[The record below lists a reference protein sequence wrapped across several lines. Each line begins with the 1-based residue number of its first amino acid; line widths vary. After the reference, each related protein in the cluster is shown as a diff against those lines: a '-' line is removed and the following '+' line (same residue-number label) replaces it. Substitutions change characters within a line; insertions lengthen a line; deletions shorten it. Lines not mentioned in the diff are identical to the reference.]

1 MNIACWWLVQW
12 YSRAYG
18 PFYQGSSD
26 SFFGTK
32 NSQTQ
37 KQINTKVYSFLLCY
51 FISIQCPIS
60 GENLFHFSCF
70 LVLLF
75 IFPLV
80 KTFRVIYGFMCY
92 YCYRWNLCAQ
102 TFFIV
107 PLLAVYS
114 TALLC
119 KLEEYRM
126 VFIGYLNTRVEIN
139 KKYDAKNGIR

>member
-1 MNIACWWLVQW
+1 MNIALLLTSSMVFESIWTILPGFQW
-12 YSRAYG
+12 
-18 PFYQGSSD
+18 
-26 SFFGTK
+26 FFGTEK
-32 NSQTQ
+32 SQTQ

-60 GENLFHFSCF
+60 GKNLFHFSCF

-107 PLLAVYS
+107 PLLAVY
-114 TALLC
+114 TIDLLC
-119 KLEEYRM
+119 KLEEYRAW
-126 VFIGYLNTRVEIN
+126 YLSDI
-139 KKYDAKNGIR
+139 

>member
-1 MNIACWWLVQW
+1 MVFESIWTILPRFQW
-12 YSRAYG
+12 
-18 PFYQGSSD
+18 
-26 SFFGTK
+26 FFLWHGKEPNAKTNQHK
-32 NSQTQ
+32 S
-37 KQINTKVYSFLLCY
+37 L
-51 FISIQCPIS
+51 FISTLLFHIHSMSNIGQ
-60 GENLFHFSCF
+60 NLFHFSCF